1 MFTQFKSIVTNFP
14 VRPVIGLGLA
24 GLFGLSTCAETVGPN
39 YVAYSNL
46 FGKIDDKPLGSGI
59 HMKNPFANFVKI
71 PLLTNNLTSDIDV
84 ATKEGLSLSV
94 QTNTIYKLDE
104 GKTLQIYMKFRH
116 RYEEIFIKPLIES
129 KLRNIMSS
137 YEAKDLYSETTRIEI
152 KNKMLEETGLSTWLS
167 EGFIVENI
175 LINKIKLPD
184 QLQRSIENKLKTEQE
199 NEQMT
204 FQIEKEKKQI
214 TFSIEKERM
223 EAERKTIEA
232 NGIKSFQDIVSKGIS
247 DQLIMWKGIEA
258 TERIAKSPNSKIV
271 VIGNKDTGGLPI
283 ILPSA

>member
-1 MFTQFKSIVTNFP
+1 MFAQFKSSITKISI
-14 VRPVIGLGLA
+14 RPVIGLGLA
-24 GLFGLSTCAETVGPN
+24 SALGLSFCTETVGPN

-46 FGKIDDKPLGSGI
+46 FGKINEKPLDSGI
-59 HMKNPFANFVKI
+59 HMKNPFAKFVKI

-104 GKTLQIYMKFRH
+104 CKTLQIYMKFRH
-116 RYEEIFIKPLIES
+116 GYEDIFIKPLIES

-137 YEAKDLYSETTRIEI
+137 YEAKDLYSETTRLEI
-152 KNKMLEETGLSTWLS
+152 KNKMLEETGKSIWLS

-175 LINKIKLPD
+175 LINKIKLPA
-184 QLQRSIENKLKTEQE
+184 QLQMSIENKLKAEQE
-199 NEQMT
+199 NEQMA
-204 FQIEKEKKQI
+204 FIIEKEKK
-214 TFSIEKERM
+214 TMAFSIEKERM

-258 TERIAKSPNSKIV
+258 TERIAKSPNAKIV
-271 VIGNKDTGGLPI
+271 VIGNKETGGLPI